1 MTGFIN
7 AAAVALRAAA
17 KLGLELFNATRSV
30 NETFFTGECGMRVS
44 RDVAN
49 DNLML
54 DAINR
59 FGFATTHGRAG

>member
-1 MTGFIN
+1 MC
-7 AAAVALRAAA
+7 LRTAA
-17 KLGLELFNATRSV
+17 KLGLELFNATRGV
-30 NETFFTGECGMRVS
+30 NKTFFTGKCGMRVS

-59 FGFATTHGRAG
+59 FGFAATHGRAG